1 MTNKNKDIRTINA
14 KFKVRDAE
22 NPNDKTISGYA
33 VVFNQPSEDLGG
45 FIEYV
50 DPHAFDGVDMS
61 NVILLFNHN
70 FDNTLA
76 RVTANNLQITVDD
89 DGLFFSA
96 TLPDTQLG
104 NDTYT
109 NILNGNYQGCSFG
122 FTINSDEWTEGED
135 GTPIHT
141 IKQIDELFEISIC
154 PLPAYTET
162 SVQIER
168 SLEKLTKEKADT
180 EKDSNEEKRDEPTTK
195 TFQVGDPVI
204 IEADHMANMQGAHG
218 IISGVSGTAYQV
230 NYFPTDGSAEVL
242 NHKWVTSDE
251 ISADTSAEKVTVQD
265 GKDVMGSGAQD
276 TNTDTDTSETKDSKE
291 DKGMDM
297 SGEKEARDDDEQP
310 IEQDGLDKH
319 KEGEKRNNMT
329 KDITPKVNDEKEKE
343 VRGFVGFLKSKGQT
357 RDNVTTA
364 SDGSGAVIPT
374 QILDVQ
380 KVPND
385 PANLAQYINRQA
397 VTAPS
402 GDLPIL
408 QKNNARMVTKSE
420 LAANPDLAFQG
431 FKQVSYKIQTYA
443 GVIPVSYEAL
453 SDMKA
458 VDIQGL
464 VSQGVS
470 DSRSLTE
477 NDKIGAVLQKATAV
491 AATSADDLKDAYN
504 KGLSYYNRMIICTES
519 FYADVDKL
527 KDGNGR
533 YLFQDSITSPSGKQ
547 LFGAQIVVVPDTVLG
562 VAGDAKAFFGDP
574 KAFVLETYKDE
585 VAVNW
590 VDNDIWGTKL
600 AAYLRADFQVAD
612 DAAGKFITFTPA
624 SASTGTGE

>member
-1 MTNKNKDIRTINA
+1 MTKKNKDIRTINA

-33 VVFNQPSEDLGG
+33 VVFDQPSEDLGG

-89 DGLFFSA
+89 NGLFFSA
-96 TLPDTQLG
+96 TLPNTQLG

-122 FTINSDEWTEGED
+122 FTIASDEWAEGED

-141 IKQIDELFEISIC
+141 INQIDELYEISIC

-168 SLEKLTKEKADT
+168 SLEKLAKDKVDKKEDKHV
-180 EKDSNEEKRDEPTTK
+180 EQRDEPTTSQAFK
-195 TFQVGDPVI
+195 VGDSVI
-204 IEADHMANMQGAHG
+204 IGADHMPNMKGAHG

-242 NHKWVTSDE
+242 NHKWVTGDE

-276 TNTDTDTSETKDSKE
+276 TNTDTNETEDSKE
-291 DKGMDM
+291 DKSMNM
-297 SGEKEARDDDEQP
+297 SGKEEARDDEQP

-319 KEGEKRNNMT
+319 KEGEKRQKMA
-329 KDITPKVNDEKEKE
+329 KDITPKVENEKEKE
-343 VRGFVGFLKSKGQT
+343 VRGFVDYLKSKGQT
-357 RDNVTTA
+357 RANVTTA
-364 SDGSGAVIPT
+364 TDGNGAVIPT

-408 QKNNARMVTKSE
+408 QKNNARMVSKAE

-431 FKQVSYKIQTYA
+431 FKQVDYKIQTYA

-477 NDKIGAVLQKATAV
+477 NDKIGAILQKATAV

-533 YLFQDSITSPSGKQ
+533 YLFQDSINSPSGKQ

-612 DAAGKFITFTPA
+612 DQAGKFITFTPV
-624 SASTGTGE
+624 SAGTGK